1 MSCYANLYNTNEKS
15 LLFSV
20 FPYIFILLLLKYIIE
35 VIKMSR
41 IILCTGGV
49 RSGKSRFAASV
60 MQNAKDVV
68 YIATM
73 EAADDEMNERVL
85 QHKIARPA
93 CWVTEDQPL
102 CPLKATG
109 KDKHYILDC
118 ITMLTSNIMF
128 KVLGDGEI
136 VSLQMQEEIITHV
149 LTELEALINM
159 VKSIDGTLVM
169 VTNETG
175 YSVVPDNHFARVFRD
190 ILGTV
195 NRETAVL
202 CDEVY
207 LSVCGLQMK
216 LKG

>member
-1 MSCYANLYNTNEKS
+1 
-15 LLFSV
+15 
-20 FPYIFILLLLKYIIE
+20 
-35 VIKMSR
+35 MSR

-73 EAADDEMNERVL
+73 EAADDEMTERVA
-85 QHKIARPA
+85 QHKLARPA
-93 CWVTEDQPL
+93 WWVTKEQPL
-102 CPLKATG
+102 FPLKAAG
-109 KDKHYILDC
+109 SEKHYILDC
-118 ITMLTSNIMF
+118 ITMLTSNIML
-128 KVLGDGEI
+128 KVLDGSEI
-136 VSLQMQEEIITHV
+136 VSIQMQKDIIIQV
-149 LTELEALINM
+149 LTELKALINK

-175 YSVVPDNHFARVFRD
+175 YSVVPDNHYARVFRD
-190 ILGTV
+190 ILSTV
-195 NRETAVL
+195 NRETTLL